1 MSDAKPKRHRTAFA
15 PVMVECGA
23 SISPAALEP
32 RLIEVV
38 IGMVTVRIPLG
49 ADSATLEAVLRA
61 VKAAT

>member
-1 MSDAKPKRHRTAFA
+1 
-15 PVMVECGA
+15 MVECGA
-23 SISPAALEP
+23 PISPAALEP